1 MLVLLWSQPHAMRR
15 GGAGYLST
23 LTFPLDSVQ
32 PSVRSTLTAA
42 NQLTDNCALFLPR
55 NTPLSA
61 LVALVPAGQQLEVE
75 LNVVNEKIK
84 AMTVYLGEL
93 QDRTCEL

>member
-1 MLVLLWSQPHAMRR
+1 MFR

-23 LTFPLDSVQ
+23 LTFPLHSVQ
-32 PSVRSTLTAA
+32 PDVKATLAAA
-42 NQLTDNCALFLPR
+42 NKLTDNCAMFLPR

-61 LVALVPAGQQLEVE
+61 MVELLPIGQQMEVE

-84 AMTVYLGEL
+84 AMTVYFGEL
-93 QDRTCEL
+93 QDKTCDL